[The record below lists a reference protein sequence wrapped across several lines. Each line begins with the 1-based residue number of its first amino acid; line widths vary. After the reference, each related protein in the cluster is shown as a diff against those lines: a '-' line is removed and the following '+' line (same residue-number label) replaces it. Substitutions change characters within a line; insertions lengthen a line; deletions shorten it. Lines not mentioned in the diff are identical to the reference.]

1 MARADLLLDL
11 VRLGMT
17 GDKARFRRV
26 VEALI
31 AEERGK
37 KHTVLAGRL
46 EEMLRL
52 APTAS
57 SAPNGGATMDQRVS
71 NLVQELIPE
80 RSFEDLVLPK
90 EVLELAREFVEE
102 HHRVD
107 LLRSHNLEPRNRLLL
122 IGPPGNGKTSLAEA
136 FAHALMVPLLLVRY
150 EGVVGTYLG
159 ETAVRLRRL
168 LDHASTRKCVLFFDE
183 FETLGKERGDRHETG
198 EIKRVVSSLLMQIDS
213 LPSHVVVIGA
223 TNHAELLDRAVWR
236 RFQVRMTLPEPT
248 RSRLAEWFAKYER
261 RIGVP
266 LGYTPDTIAKK
277 LYGVNFAEAE
287 EFGASVFRK
296 FVLEQPDAN
305 MKHIV
310 DRTLRT
316 WAARSAKTKQQNGE
330 DE

>member
-1 MARADLLLDL
+1 MARSDLLLDL

-17 GDKARFRRV
+17 GDRARFQKV

-31 AEERGK
+31 AEERAKG
-37 KHTVLAGRL
+37 HTTLAKRL

-52 APTAS
+52 P
-57 SAPNGGATMDQRVS
+57 PPERQPGNGGATLDQRVT
-71 NLVQELIPE
+71 NLVQELLPE
-80 RSFEDLVLPK
+80 RSFDDLVLPK
-90 EVLELAREFVEE
+90 EVVEVSRELVQE

-107 LLRSHNLEPRNRLLL
+107 LLRSYNLEPRNRVLL
-122 IGPPGNGKTSLAEA
+122 IGPPGNGKSSLAEA

-168 LDHASTRKCVLFFDE
+168 LEHASTRKCVLFFDE

-213 LPSHVVVIGA
+213 LPSHVVVVGA

-248 RSRLAEWFAKYER
+248 RGALADWFGRFER

-266 LGYTPDTIAKK
+266 LGYTPETMAKK

-287 EFGASVFRK
+287 EFGASVFRQY
-296 FVLEQPDAN
+296 VLERPDAN
-305 MKHIV
+305 LKKIV

-316 WAARSAKTKQQNGE
+316 WAARTVKTQQQNGE
-330 DE
+330 NE